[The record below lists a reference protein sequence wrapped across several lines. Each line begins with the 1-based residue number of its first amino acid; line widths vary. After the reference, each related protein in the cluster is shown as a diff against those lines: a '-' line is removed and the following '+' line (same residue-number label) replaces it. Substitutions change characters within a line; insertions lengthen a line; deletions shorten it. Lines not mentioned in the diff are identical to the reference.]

1 MYMRNG
7 ADGALAIAHV
17 GFTGSD
23 ADRERSLTMEVWL
36 ARNDPGFAAK
46 LRAAQVSGNITADNF
61 DLNSHPP
68 RDFLT
73 ADGRA
78 DAVVVHNLWGFP
90 DAGRWTG
97 GDASSPQH
105 DLQTWNRR
113 LALTG
118 ALYIFNFG
126 GDFHAEPDGYTSIA
140 EPSLYNLTV
149 WTKFET
155 PRRERITLTDL
166 AEARLT
172 RLKEMAANEVLD
184 LSHVSAIASD
194 QLAAI
199 AGMPNLRILLL
210 SGVPVQD
217 AQIAAM
223 LRSGCYKLRSLYL
236 DHTPIGDAGLEA
248 LRSCSEL
255 SLLSLNDTAV
265 GGSGLM
271 HLRRL
276 PELRTLSL
284 VNTNVSAGDVEALSA
299 LRNLRILALTG
310 SRMSHP
316 AIEKLARALPQC
328 AIDVAYENAL

>member
-1 MYMRNG
+1 MRNDV
-7 ADGALAIAHV
+7 DGALSIAHV

-36 ARNDPGFAAK
+36 ARNDPDFAAK
-46 LRAAQVSGNITADNF
+46 LRAAQVSGNIKADNF

-78 DAVVVHNLWGFP
+78 DAVVIHNLWGFP
-90 DAGRWTG
+90 DAGRCTG

-113 LALTG
+113 LASTG
-118 ALYIFNFG
+118 ARYIFSFG
-126 GDFHAEPDGYTSIA
+126 GDFHAEPENYARIA
-140 EPSLYNLTV
+140 EPSLYYLTV
-149 WTKFET
+149 WTRFEV

-166 AEARLT
+166 AEARLA
-172 RLKEMAANEVLD
+172 RLTQMAANEILD
-184 LSHVSAIASD
+184 LSHVSAVASD

-199 AGMPNLRILLL
+199 ASMPNLRILLL

-223 LRSGCYKLRSLYL
+223 LRSGCRGLRSLYL
-236 DHTPIGDAGLEA
+236 DDTRVGSAGLEA

-255 SLLSLNDTAV
+255 SLLSLNDTTV

-271 HLRRL
+271 HLRHL

-284 VNTNVSAGDVEALSA
+284 VNTNASAGDVEALSA
-299 LRNLRILALTG
+299 LRSLRVLAVTG
-310 SRMSHP
+310 SRLSHP
-316 AIEKLARALPQC
+316 AIEALARALPQC
-328 AIDVAYENAL
+328 AIDMACENAP